1 MQPKELR
8 NPRPCSHCSGTTIEM
23 YGDMDGFY
31 DRCDKC
37 GVTVCRGGSSRT
49 ISKWNV
55 RPIEDALLARIAE
68 LEAENLKIKTDN
80 AFNKDAFRC
89 FIDRIHKFEEDAK
102 YMSLDIEHRD
112 TRIAELEV
120 AHKWNRYDP
129 EDESTY
135 PPGPYQLCLVF
146 TITGMPMIAVYG
158 ANNKWYTGQDFVEV
172 SHWMTLPEYPDQ
184 ESKGN
189 AKRDN

>member
-49 ISKWNV
+49 ISKWNH
-55 RPIEDALLARIAE
+55 RPIEDALQARIAE
-68 LEAENLKIKTDN
+68 LEA
-80 AFNKDAFRC
+80 
-89 FIDRIHKFEEDAK
+89 
-102 YMSLDIEHRD
+102 
-112 TRIAELEV
+112 